1 MAPSARLI
9 ARQGVSSETSR
20 PPHVALARRADGG
33 VVIQLSGVW
42 RLRAGMPSPSEV
54 LSELNREPAPAHIGF
69 DTSRLAQ
76 WDSSLVNYLVR
87 VLAPSRTRA
96 VTLDWSGLP
105 SGLRRLIALFDAVP
119 ERRGAAATT
128 STRPLLE
135 RLGRASL
142 RARDGVVAAVAFL
155 GDVTTSFGSFA
166 RGRAQY
172 RIVDLLLLIQQAGAE
187 ALPIVTL
194 IAFLVGAIFAFV
206 GAVQL
211 QKFGAG
217 VYVGDLV
224 GIAMVRE
231 MGAMMTA
238 IVLAGRTGAP
248 YAAQLGT
255 MKVTQEIDALT
266 TMGLPPMEF
275 LVLPRMVALGLMT
288 PLLTLYADVVGI
300 LGGDTVAI
308 AMLGI
313 PQVTYLHRV
322 QASVD
327 LTMLWGGALKAT
339 VYGVLV
345 GFAGCLRGLQSGAS
359 ASAVGDAA
367 TSAVVTSIVLVISAC
382 GLFAVLFY
390 VLGI

>member
-1 MAPSARLI
+1 VTSDTPRLDV
-9 ARQGVSSETSR
+9 AG
-20 PPHVALARRADGG
+20 PPQVALARASDGG
-33 VVIQLSGVW
+33 VVIRLSGAW
-42 RLRAGMPSPSEV
+42 RLRAGMPSPTE
-54 LSELNREPAPAHIGF
+54 LLDDLNREPRPLHIGF
-69 DTSRLAQ
+69 DASRLSR

-87 VLAPSRTRA
+87 VLGPSRTCA
-96 VTLDWSGLP
+96 AAIDWSGLP
-105 SGLRRLIALFDAVP
+105 AGVRRLIALADAVP
-119 ERRGAAATT
+119 ERRGAAAIP
-128 STRPLLE
+128 SALPILE
-135 RLGRASL
+135 RLGRAAL
-142 RARDGVVAAVAFL
+142 RARDGAVAAVAFL
-155 GDVTTSFGSFA
+155 GDVTTTFGRFA
-166 RGRAQY
+166 GRRAQY
-172 RIVDLLLLIQQAGAE
+172 RVVDLMLLIQQAGAE

-231 MGAMMTA
+231 MGAVMTA
-238 IVLAGRTGAP
+238 IVLAGRTGAA

-266 TMGLPPMEF
+266 TMGFAPMEF

-300 LGGDTVAI
+300 LGGDLVAHG
-308 AMLGI
+308 MLGI

-339 VYGVLV
+339 VYGILV
-345 GFAGCLRGLQSGAS
+345 AFAGCLRGLQSGAS

-382 GLFAVLFY
+382 GLFAVVFY